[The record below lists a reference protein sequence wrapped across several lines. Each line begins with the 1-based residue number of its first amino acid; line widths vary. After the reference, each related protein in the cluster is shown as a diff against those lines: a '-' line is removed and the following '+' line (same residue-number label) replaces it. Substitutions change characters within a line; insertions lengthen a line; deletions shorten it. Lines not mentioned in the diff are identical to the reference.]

1 MPTTREET
9 PAPWQGH
16 TKVWWWWLWYPQNES
31 VSVKTQSSTNLSFF
45 PALFHEGGSDNLK
58 TAFRLYRGPFL
69 LVEFIFLI
77 GINVYGWR
85 SSGVNHVLIFE
96 LDPRNHLSEQHLM
109 ELAAIFGVVWALSIL
124 SFIYSASLSIPPFV
138 NPLALVI
145 IMLVFLMNPLKVFR
159 HEARFWFLRICV
171 SWDFFV
177 SLACFLFDFFV
188 FCLCIVPLNKCNFL
202 WWHFVLI
209 CTEVRKLNSV
219 SILEGL

>member
-1 MPTTREET
+1 MYFI
-9 PAPWQGH
+9 
-16 TKVWWWWLWYPQNES
+16 LSNIN
-31 VSVKTQSSTNLSFF
+31 NLILFV
-45 PALFHEGGSDNLK
+45 PALFHEGGTENFK

-109 ELAAIFGVVWALSIL
+109 ELAAIFGVIWALSIL

-145 IMLVFLMNPLKVFR
+145 IMLAFLMNPLKVFR

-171 SWDFFV
+171 SI
-177 SLACFLFDFFV
+177 LLF
-188 FCLCIVPLNKCNFL
+188 CIQ
-202 WWHFVLI
+202 
-209 CTEVRKLNSV
+209 
-219 SILEGL
+219 SIISFIL

>member
-1 MPTTREET
+1 MLSFS
-9 PAPWQGH
+9 A
-16 TKVWWWWLWYPQNES
+16 LFFNES
-31 VSVKTQSSTNLSFF
+31 STMENF
-45 PALFHEGGSDNLK
+45 K

-145 IMLVFLMNPLKVFR
+145 IMIVFLMNPFKVFR

-171 SWDFFV
+171 SI
-177 SLACFLFDFFV
+177 
-188 FCLCIVPLNKCNFL
+188 FCYY
-202 WWHFVLI
+202 LI
-209 CTEVRKLNSV
+209 KY
-219 SILEGL
+219 